1 LIKAKGLGAD
11 KGIVTDCI
19 NCYEAPMSP
28 TFKIA
33 AFYQFAPLND
43 ISVMQPKLLAAMKG
57 LEICGSIL
65 LAHEGINGT
74 IAGPPEKLNA
84 ALREISRLTGLVDF
98 NPKFSDAAAQPF
110 RRMKV
115 RLKKE
120 IVTIGPVKANPNE
133 KVGTYVEAAEW
144 NELISA
150 PDVIVI
156 DTRNAY
162 EFGVGTFKG
171 ALDPGTESF
180 SEFPTWVRK
189 KFKTKPNQRIAMF
202 CTGGIRC
209 EKASSF
215 MLHEGFENVYHLK
228 GGILKYLEDV
238 PAAQSLWQGG
248 CFVFDERVAVG
259 HGLQVLDFSTCHG
272 CLKPVSADDRTNA
285 KFEEGVCC
293 PACADGLSEVQK
305 ASNRE
310 RQRQVDLAA
319 KRGARHLGPG

>member
-1 LIKAKGLGAD
+1 
-11 KGIVTDCI
+11 
-19 NCYEAPMSP
+19 
-28 TFKIA
+28 
-33 AFYQFAPLND
+33 
-43 ISVMQPKLLAAMKG
+43 
-57 LEICGSIL
+57 
-65 LAHEGINGT
+65 
-74 IAGPPEKLNA
+74 
-84 ALREISRLTGLVDF
+84 
-98 NPKFSDAAAQPF
+98 
-110 RRMKV
+110 MKV

-133 KVGTYVEAAEW
+133 KVGTYVETAEW

-171 ALDPGTESF
+171 AFDPGTESF
-180 SEFPTWVRK
+180 SEFPAWVRE
-189 KFKTKPNQRIAMF
+189 KFVKGFGAKPNQRIAMF

-215 MLHEGFENVYHLK
+215 MLNEGFENVYHLK

-238 PAAQSLWQGG
+238 PAEQSLWEGG

-259 HGLQVLDFSTCHG
+259 HGLQVMDFSTCHG
-272 CLKPVSADDRTNA
+272 CLKPVSAEDRQSP

-293 PACADGLSEVQK
+293 PACADSLTEVQK

-319 KRGARHLGPG
+319 KRGLKHLGPVA